1 MKIIFIFLFLIFSC
15 KQIFAEENKIKIGL
29 LVPLSGDNAELGKQ
43 IVKAT
48 RLALIDINSDKIEI
62 YPKDTKS
69 DPNTTLRSALE
80 FSKSGIQLVIGPIY
94 YNNLEY
100 LNEVKDITFLSF
112 TNKTLDLPNNVISTG
127 VNSISQLNTIKKFI
141 KLKELKKQ

>member
-1 MKIIFIFLFLIFSC
+1 MKIIFIFLFFIFSC

-48 RLALIDINSDKIEI
+48 RLALIDIKTDKIEI

-69 DPNTTLRSALE
+69 DPNTTLRSVE
-80 FSKSGIQLVIGPIY
+80 FSKSGIQLVIGPIL
-94 YNNLEY
+94 YNNLEM
-100 LNEVKDITFLSF
+100 KM
-112 TNKTLDLPNNVISTG
+112 K
-127 VNSISQLNTIKKFI
+127 
-141 KLKELKKQ
+141 

>member
-1 MKIIFIFLFLIFSC
+1 MKIIFIFLFFIFSC

-80 FSKSGIQLVIGPIY
+80 FSKSGIELVIGPIF

-100 LNEVKDITFLSF
+100 
-112 TNKTLDLPNNVISTG
+112 
-127 VNSISQLNTIKKFI
+127 
-141 KLKELKKQ
+141 